1 MFPSIETRIM
11 AKTAIVTGASG
22 GIGRACVEALARDH
36 NIVIHYHSDREGA
49 EEAETV
55 AEANGAETIIHRSD
69 LSDPEAAAG
78 LARAAREEFGDID
91 VLVNNAGVFLERALP
106 DHSIDDI
113 DLTLGVNLAGPIH
126 LTRAALP
133 DLVDGG
139 GNLVNVASTA
149 GTRGSPTDPVYSAS
163 KGGLIA
169 FTKAITRIYTADGLM
184 ANVVAPG
191 AVATKMYR
199 EERRPAAREAIPIGR
214 LMTPEDVA
222 EAVRFFATT
231 DAVSGEVLEVAGGQ
245 FT

>member
-1 MFPSIETRIM
+1 MT
-11 AKTAIVTGASG
+11 KTAIVTGASG
-22 GIGRACVEALARDH
+22 GIGKACVAALASDH
-36 NIVIHYHSDREGA
+36 EIVVHYHSDKEGA
-49 EEAETV
+49 ED
-55 AEANGAETIIHRSD
+55 AEAAARAAGAETMVYQCD
-69 LSDPEAAAG
+69 VSDPDEAEG
-78 LARAAREEFGDID
+78 LIGATEERFGGID

-106 DHSIDDI
+106 DHSPADV

-133 DLVDGG
+133 ALTDGG

-149 GTRGSPTDPVYSAS
+149 GTRGSPSDPVYSAS

-169 FTKAITRIYTADGLM
+169 FTKAITRIYAEDALL
-184 ANVVAPG
+184 ANVVAPD

-222 EAVRFFATT
+222 EAVRFFAVT
-231 DAVSGEVLEVAGGQ
+231 DSVSGEVLEVDGGR